1 MKITFKIGSAVLLAV
16 LLATGPARANY
27 RAKAE
32 TQTDWIQSKYF
43 DEGANL
49 YRPTFPA
56 PTEGLPY
63 EVMWGNGVQ
72 LSALVGATRYNPAKY
87 KPILYAFTKGLNKY
101 WDTAAPVPGFDAWF
115 SSKDNDDKYY
125 DDNAW
130 LTLGFT
136 EAYRVTKDPS
146 YLAWAKQ
153 VHHFVLSGQD
163 NKLGGGIYWYQNKR
177 DSKNTCIN
185 APAAVG
191 ALALYDLGDKP
202 QLAEAQQIVAWTNS
216 KLQDPTDG
224 LFWDNINLNGHV
236 EKTKWTY
243 NTALMIRANVGLW
256 RDTKNP
262 KYLADARRE
271 GDSSIKYFV
280 DPATGAFKDGAK
292 FNHLLSESLID
303 LYAATRDIKYLNAV
317 RRDADFG
324 YRYVRDSNGGYWN
337 DWKNKPHAADEK
349 KTVIENASVARL
361 YWLLAPYS
369 DLDELT
375 AQAKTAETAKD
386 WQKASSLWR
395 QVVESTS
402 G

>member
-1 MKITFKIGSAVLLAV
+1 MKTTLKFAPALMLAALL
-16 LLATGPARANY
+16 TGGTARANY

-32 TQTDWIQSKYF
+32 TQTDWIQSKFF
-43 DEGANL
+43 DKKAGL
-49 YRPTFPA
+49 YRPTYPA
-56 PTEGLPY
+56 PTDGLPY

-72 LSALVGATRYNPAKY
+72 LTALVGATRYDPAKY
-87 KPILYAFTKGLNKY
+87 KPILYAFTKSLNKY

-115 SSKDNDDKYY
+115 SSPDNDDKYY

-136 EAYRVTKDPS
+136 EAYRVTKDAN
-146 YLAWAKQ
+146 YLDWAKK
-153 VHHFVLSGQD
+153 VHHFVLSGLD
-163 NKLGGGIYWYQNKR
+163 DKLGGGIYWYQNKK

-191 ALALYDLGDKP
+191 ALALYDLGDKS
-202 QLAEAQQIVAWTNS
+202 QLAQAQQLVTWTNA
-216 KLQDPTDG
+216 KLQDPSDG
-224 LFWDNINLNGHV
+224 LFWDNIKLDGKV

-271 GDSSIKYFV
+271 GDASLAYFV
-280 DPATGAFKDGAK
+280 DPATGGFKDGAK

-324 YRYVRDSNGGYWN
+324 YRYVRDASGGYW
-337 DWKNKPHAADEK
+337 DEWKNKPHTAGEK
-349 KTVIENASVARL
+349 KAMIENASVARL
-361 YWLLAPYS
+361 YWLLVPYP
-369 DLDELT
+369 DIEELT
-375 AQAKTAETAKD
+375 AQAKAADAAKN
-386 WQKASSLWR
+386 WQKASGLWR